1 MYERL
6 QKVSSLSS
14 SIDNKKSSVEM
25 IMCSGQPNDAGNNPC
40 LETSEEHL
48 LLPRKSL
55 EEAVCAWFEVQ
66 LDEEN
71 YLGFVSNGHLKMDLG
86 KNVIKRKN

>member
-6 QKVSSLSS
+6 EKVSSLSS
-14 SIDNKKSSVEM
+14 SIDKKKSSVEM
-25 IMCSGQPNDAGNNPC
+25 IVCSGQPYDAGNNPC
-40 LETSEEHL
+40 LETLEEHL
-48 LLPRKSL
+48 LLPHMSL

-71 YLGFVSNGHLKMDLG
+71 YLGFVSNGHLRMDLG
-86 KNVIKRKN
+86 KSVIKRKN